1 MLNLLQCM
9 FSVYGECCRDFPVIS
24 ARCRKSMEVLH
35 SVINLLYV
43 CCKSTGMLQVYVYVH
58 SAINL
63 LKYMGMLQG
72 FPCESVHPATSM
84 GWSEGA
90 GGLCSQAER
99 SRGVQQE
106 PCLAQEGR
114 CGHPHQVSHSA
125 PYCFAWV
132 FLHHARVFPNSNLTM
147 VFCCFVFYRV
157 LHSVISSAQVIYFT
171 ARN

>member
-1 MLNLLQCM
+1 
-9 FSVYGECCRDFPVIS
+9 
-24 ARCRKSMEVLH
+24 MEVLH

-72 FPCESVHPATSM
+72 FPCESVHPATSV

-106 PCLAQEGR
+106 PCLAQEGC
-114 CGHPHQVSHSA
+114 CGHPHQVSHYA
-125 PYCFAWV
+125 PYCFCLG
-132 FLHHARVFPNSNLTM
+132 FSCIMLRFFPTPIRRW
-147 VFCCFVFYRV
+147 FFVV
-157 LHSVISSAQVIYFT
+157 LYFT
-171 ARN
+171 VYCIL